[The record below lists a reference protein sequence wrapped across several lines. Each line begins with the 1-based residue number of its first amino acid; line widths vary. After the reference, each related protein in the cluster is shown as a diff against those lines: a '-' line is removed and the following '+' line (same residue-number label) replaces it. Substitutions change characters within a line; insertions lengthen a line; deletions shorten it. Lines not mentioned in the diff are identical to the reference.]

1 MKMQDNKPFIDLVP
15 PESAKGPRK
24 VLYDDLER
32 IRGAGR
38 ISNLFRAYGAFP
50 ELGQA
55 NFDRLNILL
64 EKGTLSS
71 RLKEAVMTAL
81 AVINH
86 CDYCVSFHG
95 TQMLHT
101 GASQEEIQGARDF
114 DPDRI
119 GLCDKERALFE
130 YAMKAHGDA
139 HSIQFSD
146 VANCKKLGAT
156 DSELVEI
163 LETVNTGNAF
173 NTFAGALNVGADDF
187 LTYAMDEYYA
197 KHGRDER

>member
-15 PESAKGPRK
+15 PESAEGPRK
-24 VLYDDLER
+24 ALYDDMER

-71 RLKEAVMTAL
+71 RVKEAVMTAL

-95 TQMLHT
+95 TQMLQA
-101 GASQEEIQGARDF
+101 GATQKEIQGARDF

-119 GLCDKERALFE
+119 GLSDKERALFE
-130 YAMKAHGDA
+130 YAMKANGDA
-139 HSIQFSD
+139 HSIELSD
-146 VANCKKLGAT
+146 VAHCKQLGAT
-156 DSELVEI
+156 DAELVEI
-163 LETVNTGNAF
+163 F
-173 NTFAGALNVGADDF
+173 NEIKEKST
-187 LTYAMDEYYA
+187 
-197 KHGRDER
+197 

>member
-32 IRGAGR
+32 IRGTGR

-81 AVINH
+81 AVIKH
-86 CDYCVSFHG
+86 CDYCV
-95 TQMLHT
+95 
-101 GASQEEIQGARDF
+101 
-114 DPDRI
+114 
-119 GLCDKERALFE
+119 
-130 YAMKAHGDA
+130 
-139 HSIQFSD
+139 
-146 VANCKKLGAT
+146 
-156 DSELVEI
+156 
-163 LETVNTGNAF
+163 
-173 NTFAGALNVGADDF
+173 
-187 LTYAMDEYYA
+187 
-197 KHGRDER
+197 